1 MVSGIYVSYSIKITV
16 SHLAFAGYLGRYI
29 RIQFAPHVTSSRIQ
43 IFTCQWFCFDAFVVE
58 VLMRGVQEQE
68 GTITNKFVTHFKIG
82 VFTIYFDMN
91 ILHF

>member
-43 IFTCQWFCFDAFVVE
+43 IFTCQWFCFDAVVVE